1 MSRPVTATI
10 HTDAMRHNLASIR
23 ARTPSSRVMAMVKA
37 DAYGHGLE
45 TAASALR
52 EADAFGV
59 ASIAEARRLRALALA
74 QPIMVLSGFASPSA
88 LDPLR
93 ELEADRIVHHAAPL
107 EILEQSHGPPT
118 RTRLTIHTGSH
129 RLGVPTNQP
138 HHDP

>member
-59 ASIAEARRLRALALA
+59 ASIEEARRIRALGLA
-74 QPIMVLSGFASPSA
+74 QPILVLSGFDSPRS
-88 LDPLR
+88 
-93 ELEADRIVHHAAPL
+93 EEHTS
-107 EILEQSHGPPT
+107 EIQSLM
-118 RTRLTIHTGSH
+118 RTS
-129 RLGVPTNQP
+129 
-138 HHDP
+138 

>member
-59 ASIAEARRLRALALA
+59 ASIAEARRIRAPGLA
-74 QPIMVLSGFASPSA
+74 QPILVLSGFASPAS
-88 LDPLR
+88 LHPLTHVA
-93 ELEADRIVHHAAPL
+93 ADSSL
-107 EILEQSHGPPT
+107 PPT
-118 RTRLTIHTGSH
+118 EPRRQRRPPG
-129 RLGVPTNQP
+129 RDRGG
-138 HHDP
+138 

>member
-52 EADAFGV
+52 EADACGV
-59 ASIAEARRLRALALA
+59 ASIEAARRIRHLGLAPPLL
-74 QPIMVLSGFASPSA
+74 VLSGLTSPADSA
-88 LDPLR
+88 HHG
-93 ELEADRIVHHAAPL
+93 ELAAEHL
-107 EILEQSHGPPT
+107 HTPPPPPAE
-118 RTRLTIHTGSH
+118 H
-129 RLGVPTNQP
+129 
-138 HHDP
+138 

>member
-23 ARTPSSRVMAMVKA
+23 AHTPSSRVMAMVKA

-59 ASIAEARRLRALALA
+59 ASIEEARRIRALGLA
-74 QPIMVLSGFASPSA
+74 QPILVLSGFDSPA
-88 LDPLR
+88 DLDQLR
-93 ELEADRIVHHAAPL
+93 ELDADSIVHHAAPL
-107 EILEQSHGPPT
+107 EMLEQAQGAPSRCWQIG
-118 RTRLTIHTGSH
+118 RQSGRERVCQS
-129 RLGVPTNQP
+129 V
-138 HHDP
+138 

>member
-59 ASIAEARRLRALALA
+59 ASLEEARRIRALGPS
-74 QPIMVLSGFASPSA
+74 QPIPALSGFDSPED
-88 LDPLR
+88 LDPVGRL
-93 ELEADRIVHHAAPL
+93 AA
-107 EILEQSHGPPT
+107 ENVVQHPT
-118 RTRLTIHTGSH
+118 T
-129 RLGVPTNQP
+129 LGDVAQAQNAQY
-138 HHDP
+138 H

>member
-59 ASIAEARRLRALALA
+59 ASIEEARRIRALGLA
-74 QPIMVLSGFASPSA
+74 QPILVLSGFASPA
-88 LDPLR
+88 DLDQRR
-93 ELEADRIVHHAAPL
+93 ELDAERDRK
-107 EILEQSHGPPT
+107 S
-118 RTRLTIHTGSH
+118 TRLHYSNPCASRMPSSARQINTQH
-129 RLGVPTNQP
+129 
-138 HHDP
+138 

>member
-37 DAYGHGLE
+37 DAYGQGLE

-59 ASIAEARRLRALALA
+59 ASIEEARRIRALGRER
-74 QPIMVLSGFASPSA
+74 PILVLSGFASPA
-88 LDPLR
+88 DLDPR
-93 ELEADRIVHHAAPL
+93 PELDAGSIVQHPPQHGLLEPEPGADRD
-107 EILEQSHGPPT
+107 G
-118 RTRLTIHTGSH
+118 RRRGK
-129 RLGVPTNQP
+129 RG
-138 HHDP
+138 